1 MEVRFHLP
9 DELATELA
17 QSSEDLSREMQMRA
31 VAGLVERGLISSGRA
46 AELLGTSRVEF
57 LDWCASWDIP
67 LHRYTEQ
74 ELTEDLAF
82 AGVEH

>member
-17 QSSEDLSREMQMRA
+17 RDSQELSRDMQLRA

-46 AELLGTSRVEF
+46 AELVGTSRAEF

-74 ELTEDLAF
+74 ELSEDLAF